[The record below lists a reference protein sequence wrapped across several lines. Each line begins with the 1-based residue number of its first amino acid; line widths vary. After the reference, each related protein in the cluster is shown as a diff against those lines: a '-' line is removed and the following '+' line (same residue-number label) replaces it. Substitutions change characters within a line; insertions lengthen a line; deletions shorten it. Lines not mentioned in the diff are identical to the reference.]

1 MRKSILF
8 LSALIFLFAC
18 SKNEDAKIEDQPLK
32 SSLNLKFDKSAKPI
46 LFEITSTGCPGCGGW
61 GKPTFNDFIQK
72 YPDQIAPIA
81 VHIKYNDPMITVHSN
96 AIDNNNYGQKYTP
109 QIWVNDTNGVSLSV
123 NSINTAA
130 SIAKIDRLI
139 LNALGSNVP
148 KLDAGFEIS
157 GNKML
162 VKFGV
167 KMNGELAA
175 GDYYLSCFLMGNGL
189 VYEQRNYANNP
200 ATHND
205 YIIDA
210 AFDST
215 FGKHINYYGNG
226 ELLSEFLTDFNIEAN
241 AAPGKYHLRL
251 VLWRKLN
258 NRYQPVCGF

>member
-1 MRKSILF
+1 MKKAF
-8 LSALIFLFAC
+8 LYFSLLIFLAAC
-18 SKNEDAKIEDQPLK
+18 SKNEEPQIKDEPLK
-32 SSLNLKFDKSAKPI
+32 SSLNLKFEKSGKPI

-61 GKPTFNDFIQK
+61 GKPTFNEFIQK
-72 YPDQIAPIA
+72 YPDQLAPIA

-109 QIWVNDTNGVSLSV
+109 QIWVNDTNGVSLSL
-123 NSINTAA
+123 NSINTTA
-130 SIAKIDRLI
+130 SVAKIEQLI
-139 LNALGSNVP
+139 LNAKNSVVP
-148 KLDAGFEIS
+148 KMDADFEIS
-157 GNKML
+157 GTKLL
-162 VKFGV
+162 VKYGV
-167 KMNGELAA
+167 KINGELAA

-215 FGKHINYYGNG
+215 FGKHINYTGSG
-226 ELLSEFLTDFNIEAN
+226 ELLSEFLTDFDVEAN
-241 AAPGKYHLRL
+241 AASNKYHVRL

-258 NRYQPVCGF
+258 NRYQPICGF